1 MNGRRDGVG
10 HEHAAERDVRR
21 ADALGERDDVGA
33 DVVALGAEPVPEPA
47 EAADHLVGDQE
58 DAVLV
63 ADLADAAAVALRRRE
78 RAARVLDGLD
88 EHRGDGLGRLL
99 LDLRAQLVEEELRE
113 LGLGL
118 ALRAAVAVRVRH
130 VPHARHE
137 RLERRAQRRDAR
149 ERERAVRRAVVG
161 DPARDHLVAVAEAL
175 ELVELLHEL
184 DDRLVRLG
192 ASRDEEDAVQVAR
205 RQLGHLPCELDR
217 ARVGVVPVRVERQ
230 LGHLLGGRLAQLR
243 TEAVADLGAEEPGER
258 VEVLLAVRVVD
269 RAVLAVRDDGDLV
282 RLIRRLARE
291 VHEEMTL
298 RERLELGVVGHAWR
312 SFRGVAAR
320 GSYRERAL
328 TASDRGRPLY
338 SPGTA
343 STAGV

>member
-1 MNGRRDGVG
+1 M
-10 HEHAAERDVRR
+10 
-21 ADALGERDDVGA
+21 
-33 DVVALGAEPVPEPA
+33 PPEF
-47 EAADHLVGDQE
+47 
-58 DAVLV
+58 
-63 ADLADAAAVALRRRE
+63 
-78 RAARVLDGLD
+78 DGLD
-88 EHRGDGLGRLL
+88 EHRGDGVGRLL

-113 LGLGL
+113 LSLGL
-118 ALRAAVAVRVRH
+118 ALRAAVAVRVRN

-175 ELVELLHEL
+175 ELVELLDQL
-184 DDRLVRLG
+184 DEHRLVRLG

-205 RQLGHLPCELDR
+205 RQLGHLPGELDR
-217 ARVGVVPVRVERQ
+217 ARVGVDPVRVERQ
-230 LGHLLGGRLAQLR
+230 LGHLLRGGLAQLC

-312 SFRGVAAR
+312 SFRGVAAH